1 MNRKKGNKKLTVW
14 VAAGITFLCQ
24 VEASVAA
31 TETGVEASTQ
41 SETAAY
47 FSDIQGHWAGGCIQ
61 TLARR
66 EIVGGNRE
74 DDRFRPDEPMK
85 RVELAIILTRAF
97 PNVEP
102 VRKPT
107 NFADIPTTYWAYDA
121 IREADRKGFLS
132 GYIAGAF
139 NPTVTVS
146 RAQVL
151 TALTQ
156 GLAYE
161 PQLLSTGQ
169 LDLIFTD
176 ADRIPETA
184 QMAIAAATENGLV
197 VNYPDVRRLNPNQP
211 ATRAEVAT
219 FICQAIADSR
229 QTPFIPGQYI
239 ARIPADQLTNP
250 APQPVVLN
258 AKQGEAKPEIV
269 PSETPQTTAKTEE
282 TTTPSE
288 PPDTA
293 ENSSRFSAE
302 IPESSS
308 EIPSSE
314 GESLPLIPEIPENL
328 EANARAEDVEA
339 LLFYQPEG
347 ESSNN
352 RKLRLQI
359 VRRGVLKFS
368 EAILLIAGTNNR
380 PTDEFLGV
388 EIEDIDGD
396 KEPEIILD
404 FKINSSNSP
413 VYYSLIYRYSPIRR
427 EYVPLRQDWGT
438 TPPERLQQED
448 NIDV

>member
-1 MNRKKGNKKLTVW
+1 MNRKKGDDKLRLG
-14 VAAGITFLCQ
+14 VAVGITFLCQ
-24 VEASVAA
+24 VEVSFAQS
-31 TETGVEASTQ
+31 EIIPEDSTQ
-41 SETAAY
+41 PETVTE
-47 FSDIQGHWAGGCIQ
+47 FSDIQGHWARGCIQ
-61 TLARR
+61 TLAQR

-85 RVELAIILTRAF
+85 RVELAIILTQAF

-107 NFADIPTTYWAYDA
+107 TFADIPTTYWAYDA

-139 NPTVTVS
+139 NPLTTVS

-161 PQLLSTGQ
+161 PQILSTEQ

-176 ADRIPETA
+176 ANQIPETA
-184 QMAIAAATENGLV
+184 QTAIAAATENGLV
-197 VNYPDVRRLNPNQP
+197 VNYPDVKRLNPNQP

-229 QTPFIPGQYI
+229 QTPFIPTQYI
-239 ARIPADQLTNP
+239 ARIPAEGLSTP
-250 APQPVVLN
+250 TPQTVVLN
-258 AKQGEAKPEIV
+258 AKQAEEKPEIV
-269 PSETPQTTAKTEE
+269 PSATANTEATPPTPEPSEPSPNFTQEIPE
-282 TTTPSE
+282 TPSE
-288 PPDTA
+288 TA
-293 ENSSRFSAE
+293 ANNA
-302 IPESSS
+302 
-308 EIPSSE
+308 
-314 GESLPLIPEIPENL
+314 ESLPEIPEIPETL
-328 EANARAEDVEA
+328 EATASAQDVEA
-339 LLFYQPEG
+339 LLFYQPEN
-347 ESSNN
+347 EASNN

-359 VRRGVLKFS
+359 VRRGILKFS
-368 EAILLIAGTNNR
+368 EAILLVAGRNNQ

-388 EIEDIDGD
+388 EVEDIDGD

-404 FKINSSNSP
+404 FKINSSNAP

-427 EYVPLRQDWGT
+427 EYVLLRQDWGIN
-438 TPPERLQQED
+438 PPERLQPEE
-448 NIDV
+448 NVDV